1 MRKLLAL
8 LVLVGSVALTQ
19 AEEVKLKVE
28 GMVCEE
34 GCVKSV
40 DKALGKL
47 PGVTKKEVKIGTAD
61 VTFDAS
67 KTSKKDIIAAIEKAG
82 YTVAK

>member
-8 LVLVGSVALTQ
+8 LVFVGGVALAQ
-19 AEEVKLKVE
+19 ADEVKLKVE

-34 GCVKSV
+34 GCVKTV

-47 PGVTKKEVKIGTAD
+47 PGVTKKDVKLGSAD
-61 VTFDAS
+61 VTFDAA
-67 KTSKKDIIAAIEKAG
+67 KTSKKDIIAAIERAG
-82 YTVAK
+82 YTVKK

>member
-8 LVLVGSVALTQ
+8 LVVVGGVTLAQ
-19 AEEVKLKVE
+19 ADEVKLKVD

-34 GCVKSV
+34 GCVKAV
-40 DKALGKL
+40 DNALGKL
-47 PGVTKKEVKIGTAD
+47 TGVTKKDVKLGSAD

-82 YTVAK
+82 YTVKK